1 MVAYIGP
8 MRCVFLLTLWG
19 LALGLLAQATPDTV
33 CTLNCE
39 HPGYRSFSETY
50 PTTGGDGE
58 TVSREYILHVPAGY
72 DAAVAHP
79 LVIVYHGFGDCASFW
94 EEVLGQGLG
103 FNALADVEGFLV
115 AYPQGAYRPS
125 KESTYWEPGNGTGE
139 HLYDNDVYFTQQLIA
154 DISADHN
161 VAAGE
166 VYVAGYSNGG
176 MMAYSVGCTRGD
188 MVAGVGVMSG
198 AMLDDAGTC
207 DPAHP
212 VPVIVFHGVGD
223 YVLPYNG
230 NEWYG
235 SVADVVDLWLDHN
248 GIPAASQTT
257 TSLNGADVVHDAY
270 SGGNGGTCLSL
281 YTVEQEF
288 GAPGDHV
295 WFSQS
300 MDGVSPS
307 RILWE
312 FFNEGCSAVSAVVN
326 TPKQG
331 VAVHPNPFGHQL
343 VLEGLGEAP
352 SRYTMMTVSGQV
364 VRSGVT
370 DANGAIQGLGDVPS
384 GVFVLRVGA
393 HRFRVVK

>member
-1 MVAYIGP
+1 MKQILSLMA
-8 MRCVFLLTLWG
+8 MALTLG
-19 LALGLLAQATPDTV
+19 AMAQATPDTV
-33 CTLNCE
+33 CTLNCG

-72 DAAVAHP
+72 DPAVAAP
-79 LVIVYHGFGDCASFW
+79 LVIVYHGFGDCASYW
-94 EEVLGQGLG
+94 EEHLGQDLG
-103 FNALADVEGFLV
+103 FNALADEEGFLV

-125 KESTYWEPGNGTGE
+125 KESTYWEPGNGTGD

-154 DISADHN
+154 DVAADHN

-230 NEWYG
+230 NEWYA
-235 SVADVVDLWLDHN
+235 SVADVVNLWLDHN

-257 TSLNGADVVHDAY
+257 ASLNGGNVVHDAY

-288 GAPGDHV
+288 GSPGGHV
-295 WFSQS
+295 WFSQA

-312 FFNEGCSAVSAVVN
+312 FFSGGCSAVSAVDAVD
-326 TPKQG
+326 G
-331 VAVHPNPFGHQL
+331 AAGSGLEVHPNPFSDRL
-343 VLEGLGEAP
+343 SIEGL
-352 SRYTMMTVSGQV
+352 
-364 VRSGVT
+364 
-370 DANGAIQGLGDVPS
+370 NGAAMPYALMTSAGRMVREGEVGPAGTIDGLEDLPA
-384 GVFVLRVGA
+384 GVYVLRAAG
-393 HRFRVVK
+393 RTFRLVH